1 MSKYNITLNEN
12 RSVSYEVECWG
23 TEYENQATVL
33 KFIFPETISEHE
45 TSSFSKYIEF
55 KENTNK
61 KAEEDKAIFYDLLN
75 SDNEYVITSAIT
87 FYNSMNVQIVLKKII
102 DETTGEMVVWKSKI
116 FTMNF
121 CDGINASD
129 IIDPEDPRIDL
140 IETLVTDV
148 REASETVNTLNGI
161 ITEAEVT
168 RQANEETR
176 KTNEA
181 ERQANEI
188 ARQTNENARN
198 LFEKYDATKLYV
210 ANNKVAYNGSSYVCI
225 KNLTEAGILPTNEEY
240 WLLIALRGDDAT
252 AATTADI
259 VAYNNE
265 TSGLSSSSVQD
276 AIDELAGIL
285 EEHSTALE
293 EHTTTLENHSTAIEN
308 LNTMLDGVEALL
320 ASI

>member
-12 RSVSYEVECWG
+12 RNVSYEVECWG
-23 TEYENQATVL
+23 TEYENKATVF
-33 KFIFPETISEHE
+33 KFIFPEAINDHE
-45 TSSFSKYIEF
+45 INTFTKYIEF

-61 KAEEDKAIFYDLLN
+61 KAEEDKAIFYDLLD
-75 SDNEYVITSAIT
+75 DNDEYVITHAIT

-102 DETTGEMVVWKSKI
+102 DEATGETVVWKSKI
-116 FTMNF
+116 FTITF

-148 REASETVNTLNGI
+148 KEASEIVKTLNE
-161 ITEAEVT
+161 TVANAEIT

-198 LFEKYDATKLYV
+198 LFEKYNATKLYT

-225 KNLTEAGILPTNEEY
+225 KDLTEAGVLPTNEEY

-259 VAYNNE
+259 VEYDNE
-265 TSGLSSSSVQD
+265 ASGLEATDVQG
-276 AIDELAGIL
+276 ALDELAG
-285 EEHSTALE
+285 
-293 EHTTTLENHSTAIEN
+293 
-308 LNTMLDGVEALL
+308 MLDGIEDLL